1 MLQKEYY
8 RKETNQYFE
17 RRLFCHRQQC
27 KVSRK
32 ANFKT
37 TKSSLCSLYD

>member
-17 RRLFCHRQQC
+17 RVDYFCHRQQC

-32 ANFKT
+32 ANFQRT
-37 TKSSLCSLYD
+37 TKK